1 MLLPDTNEAAAEW
14 DGFVASR
21 PDSTFFHLSGWREV
35 IKRSFGHA
43 CPYLVARDGGA
54 LSAVMPL
61 TEINSRLFGHFL
73 IGNGF
78 CVGGGPL
85 WITDAIEVT
94 TISVPSE
101 VCQARPWPAPQFA
114 TAWP

>member
-43 CPYLVARDGGA
+43 CPYLVARDGSA

-61 TEINSRLFGHFL
+61 TEINSRLFGHSL
-73 IGNGF
+73 IGQP
-78 CVGGGPL
+78 VSGGLVRLFVYIAP
-85 WITDAIEVT
+85 DK
-94 TISVPSE
+94 VPTQE
-101 VCQARPWPAPQFA
+101 
-114 TAWP
+114 TAGDTRGS